1 MLNIHDLREDID
13 FESFLQNKEGLRK
26 TYENYVGGTCYKS
39 IIKPNS
45 KSREYL
51 WDVDCNN
58 YTCHQCRHEIFNFIK
73 ENYKLKINNI
83 AIWR

>member
-1 MLNIHDLREDID
+1 MLNINDLREDID

-26 TYENYVGGTCYKS
+26 TYENYVGECCS
-39 IIKPNS
+39 RFVFKPNS

-51 WDVDCNN
+51 WDVDCYN
-58 YTCHQCRHEIFNFIK
+58 YTCHQCRLKVFNFIK
-73 ENYKLKINNI
+73 ENYELKINNI

>member
-13 FESFLQNKEGLRK
+13 FESFLQNKEGLCK
-26 TYENYVGGTCYKS
+26 TYKNHVGQGCSKFVF
-39 IIKPNS
+39 KPKS

-51 WDVDCNN
+51 WDIDCNY
-58 YTCHQCRHEIFNFIK
+58 YTCHQCRLKVFNFIK
-73 ENYKLKINNI
+73 ENYKLKTNNI

>member
-1 MLNIHDLREDID
+1 MLNIHDLREDIN

-26 TYENYVGGTCYKS
+26 TYENYVGECCSSFVFKQ
-39 IIKPNS
+39 NS

-58 YTCHQCRHEIFNFIK
+58 YTCHQCRHKIFNFIK
-73 ENYKLKINNI
+73 ENYELKINNI

>member
-26 TYENYVGGTCYKS
+26 TYENYVGECCS
-39 IIKPNS
+39 RFVFKPNS
-45 KSREYL
+45 KSRNYL
-51 WDVDCNN
+51 WDIKCNN
-58 YTCHQCRHEIFNFIK
+58 YTCPQCRHKVFNFIK

>member
-1 MLNIHDLREDID
+1 MLNIHDIREDID
-13 FESFLQNKEGLRK
+13 FESFLQNKEGLHK
-26 TYENYVGGTCYKS
+26 TYKNHVGKPCS
-39 IIKPNS
+39 RFVFKPNS

-51 WDVDCNN
+51 WDVDCKN
-58 YTCHQCRHEIFNFIK
+58 YTCHQCRHKIFNFIK